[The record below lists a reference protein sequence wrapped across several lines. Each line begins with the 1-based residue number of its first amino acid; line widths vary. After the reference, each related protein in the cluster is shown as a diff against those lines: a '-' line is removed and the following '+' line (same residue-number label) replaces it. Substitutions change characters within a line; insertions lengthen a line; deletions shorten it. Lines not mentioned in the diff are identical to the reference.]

1 LTTIAVPF
9 RERINLSAPWN
20 KSPATR
26 LTTFGFA
33 STTARPGLISANRLR
48 RHVRCFIIQPV
59 FILVFIAVPADVK
72 MLDPLRCQ
80 LLMLE

>member
-1 LTTIAVPF
+1 L
-9 RERINLSAPWN
+9 LSRSGEAN
-20 KSPATR
+20 KSFGSLEQIPRHAINIFR
-26 LTTFGFA
+26 LRQHDGA
-33 STTARPGLISANRLR
+33 AGLISANRLR

-59 FILVFIAVPADVK
+59 FILVFIALPADVR